1 MEAQNYKNKNE
12 QIKNTIP
19 HQINSEIQET
29 KSSEKDIFQEKM
41 KKMFLEKENNNLKNE
56 INGKNISNN
65 LKTESTDIFGI
76 SNTFKNISYENINK
90 YKELLDI
97 NSRYIE
103 PIEKSKKM
111 ENENELIKDEMK
123 TETKKDNNNENKKER
138 NKLLLKLLVNK
149 ELSRISTISKELRL
163 STKKLNTQEKINN
176 EKEKQIDG
184 GIENKDNKNNES
196 SKNLDTKSEIK
207 EKNEIIDINTEE
219 EKNNINNNSES
230 KTNKEDALRIIELL
244 KIKNYSKKDNNEI
257 NKERNNDNN
266 RIINININTNHNIIT
281 QNGNINQNLTQ
292 NNIDTNFI
300 LSKKNIKPN
309 NKGDILHQYINNEND
324 NNKYIY
330 INDYSDLE
338 NEDEKENK
346 IIDEINI
353 NQRNTFQPVNKNNNI
368 YVKNKNIFKNNNNLN
383 EKIRRKKLENDLA
396 IEINKNELSGEWNKD
411 NNKGYVFKKNIQNI
425 KTAEI
430 TFTKENLNNTIYNNM
445 NSFDKN
451 ATIQFSLNETN
462 ANINEKINLKKAYSK
477 KI

>member
-76 SNTFKNISYENINK
+76 SYTFKNISYENINK
-90 YKELLDI
+90 YKELIDI

-184 GIENKDNKNNES
+184 GIENKDNKNSEN

-207 EKNEIIDINTEE
+207 EKNEIIYINTEE

-244 KIKNYSKKDNNEI
+244 KIKNNSKKDNNEI

-266 RIINININTNHNIIT
+266 TKWKYK
-281 QNGNINQNLTQ
+281 
-292 NNIDTNFI
+292 
-300 LSKKNIKPN
+300 SKS
-309 NKGDILHQYINNEND
+309 H
-324 NNKYIY
+324 
-330 INDYSDLE
+330 
-338 NEDEKENK
+338 
-346 IIDEINI
+346 
-353 NQRNTFQPVNKNNNI
+353 
-368 YVKNKNIFKNNNNLN
+368 
-383 EKIRRKKLENDLA
+383 
-396 IEINKNELSGEWNKD
+396 
-411 NNKGYVFKKNIQNI
+411 
-425 KTAEI
+425 
-430 TFTKENLNNTIYNNM
+430 TK
-445 NSFDKN
+445 
-451 ATIQFSLNETN
+451 
-462 ANINEKINLKKAYSK
+462 
-477 KI
+477 

>member
-90 YKELLDI
+90 YKELIDI

-184 GIENKDNKNNES
+184 GIENKDNKNSEN

-244 KIKNYSKKDNNEI
+244 KIKNNSKKDNIEI